1 MITLTNLSK
10 LVPDGSKRGNIT
22 PAINRTVMSGTPLQ
36 NSINP
41 IEKYF
46 ITGRFDL
53 LPIAN
58 KIPSG
63 KQKII
68 ANIDI
73 TNVKNEDDLPD
84 ELIEYINYIE
94 TFVEVPIKLIS
105 VGPDR
110 KQTIYRNKWIILSF
124 L

>member
-1 MITLTNLSK
+1 MITLTNLSR

-63 KQKII
+63 KQKMI

-73 TNVKNEDDLPD
+73 TNVKNNPPHSRVSTGANPKKPPEK
-84 ELIEYINYIE
+84 IINDKIGKGK
-94 TFVEVPIKLIS
+94 TKKI
-105 VGPDR
+105 
-110 KQTIYRNKWIILSF
+110 NKYLLNF
-124 L
+124 GFKKR

>member
-1 MITLTNLSK
+1 
-10 LVPDGSKRGNIT
+10 
-22 PAINRTVMSGTPLQ
+22 MSGTPLQ

-63 KQKII
+63 KQKMI

-73 TNVKNEDDLPD
+73 TNVKNNPPHSRVSTGANPKKPPEK
-84 ELIEYINYIE
+84 IINDKIGKGK
-94 TFVEVPIKLIS
+94 TKKI
-105 VGPDR
+105 
-110 KQTIYRNKWIILSF
+110 NKYLLNF
-124 L
+124 GFKKR